1 MGGQLK
7 NIAKISAAT
16 IGSRVLGFARD
27 AATMAYL
34 GLSAV
39 NAAYTFAF
47 TLPNLFRRL
56 LGEGAL
62 SSAMIPI
69 FAQSVEKSGKE
80 AAFGFLNKVLT
91 RTAILLA
98 ALTIIGMSLAFAASE
113 ADIQTQRFH
122 LGASYLVVLMPYMF
136 MICLAAVFGSAL
148 NVLGSFGMPSIG
160 PMLLNIS
167 IICGIFIGAWLYPSD
182 DVALGY
188 AMCAAW
194 LVGGFLQMLIP
205 AVWTYKKGWRFKF
218 DLGKSDELGELYALF
233 VPALAGAAIIQV
245 NIFVSK
251 MLALWL
257 NDSAI
262 PALYLASRLLEFPLG
277 VFTIAIATV
286 FFPRLSALK
295 ASDDTEAHKR
305 EYAKGF
311 LMTLAVAIPATFGL
325 VTFAP
330 DIIALL
336 FQWGVFKARDVDICT
351 PVVIAAVSG
360 LPFFSIAT
368 FATRGFHSSKDTKTP
383 VKISAYSFAANI
395 ALSLILM
402 KPFGAAGLAAANA
415 GAAALQAWMLST
427 KLKMKFGKLGL
438 MDEVGKIF
446 AASAVMTLAAL
457 GLRAAGAE
465 FFQGKGL
472 ALFSCAAAIPI
483 AACIYFACLALF
495 KSKLANVALAAI
507 IKKK

>member
-1 MGGQLK
+1 MANVIKKLTRAAACRTIDVINMGGQLK

-98 ALTIIGMSLAFAASE
+98 ALTILGMALAFAASE

-360 LPFFSIAT
+360 LPFFQSQLSQRAGSI
-368 FATRGFHSSKDTKTP
+368 RRKTP
-383 VKISAYSFAANI
+383 
-395 ALSLILM
+395 
-402 KPFGAAGLAAANA
+402 
-415 GAAALQAWMLST
+415 
-427 KLKMKFGKLGL
+427 
-438 MDEVGKIF
+438 
-446 AASAVMTLAAL
+446 
-457 GLRAAGAE
+457 RRR
-465 FFQGKGL
+465 
-472 ALFSCAAAIPI
+472 
-483 AACIYFACLALF
+483 
-495 KSKLANVALAAI
+495 
-507 IKKK
+507 